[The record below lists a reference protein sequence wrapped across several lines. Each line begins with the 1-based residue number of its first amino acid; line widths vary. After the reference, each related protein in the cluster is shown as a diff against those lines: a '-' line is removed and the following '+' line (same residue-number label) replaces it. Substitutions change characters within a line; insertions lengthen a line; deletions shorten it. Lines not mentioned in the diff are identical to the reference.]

1 MLTFHQRPPAILIQ
15 QASLAIAT
23 HSIFDNLSCEI
34 AAGKFT
40 CLLGPSGVGKS
51 TLLHMIANIVEIQD
65 AKVSGTIKA
74 DDNLPLQGRIAYMGQ
89 TDLLLPWLSAYK
101 NTLLGTRLRHQVSMR
116 KNKQACALLQQVGL
130 TEAIH
135 KRPAELSGGMRQRV
149 ALART
154 LMEDKPIVL
163 MDEPFSALDAITRL
177 QLQNLAAKLLKGKT
191 VLLVTHDPL
200 EALRLGD
207 IVYVMSGKPA
217 HLGAPMIPPGTCP
230 REITDEQI
238 LALQG
243 ELLKRLQAAQEVMW

>member
-1 MLTFHQRPPAILIQ
+1 MLTIHQPPPAILIQ
-15 QASLAIAT
+15 QASLSIT
-23 HSIFDNLSCEI
+23 KRNIFDHLNCEI

-51 TLLHMIANIVEIQD
+51 TLLHMIADIIELKS
-65 AKVSGTIKA
+65 AKFSGTIKA
-74 DDNLPLQGRIAYMGQ
+74 DDGLPLQGRIAYMGQ
-89 TDLLLPWLSAYK
+89 TDLLLPWLSALN
-101 NTLLGTRLRHQVSMR
+101 NTLLGTRLRHQVNIE
-116 KNKQACALLQQVGL
+116 KNKQAQALLQQIGL
-130 TEAIH
+130 AEAMY

-154 LMEDKPIVL
+154 LMEDKPIIL

-177 QLQNLAAKLLKGKT
+177 NLQTLAAKLLKGKT

-207 IVYVMSGKPA
+207 FVYVMSGQPA
-217 HLGAPMIPPGTCP
+217 HLGEAMMPWGNSP
-230 REITDEQI
+230 RETTDKQI

-243 ELLKRLQAAQEVMW
+243 ELLKRLQAAQEAMQ